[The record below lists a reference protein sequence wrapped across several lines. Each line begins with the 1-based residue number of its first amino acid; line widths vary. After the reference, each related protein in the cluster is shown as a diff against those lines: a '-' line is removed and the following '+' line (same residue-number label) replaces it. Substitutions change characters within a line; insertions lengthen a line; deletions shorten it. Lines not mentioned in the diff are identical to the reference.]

1 MCDHVHLRHNL
12 SLSAHFALAQIQRKN
27 RIKKKKTRKSQPKES
42 SKYFSIKL
50 HFSKEFIEVA
60 AVHWSNGKPAVV
72 AASHTF
78 CEDCLL

>member
-1 MCDHVHLRHNL
+1 MCISDTIYLCLLILRLHK
-12 SLSAHFALAQIQRKN
+12 SKERTEK
-27 RIKKKKTRKSQPKES
+27 RKKTRKSQPKES